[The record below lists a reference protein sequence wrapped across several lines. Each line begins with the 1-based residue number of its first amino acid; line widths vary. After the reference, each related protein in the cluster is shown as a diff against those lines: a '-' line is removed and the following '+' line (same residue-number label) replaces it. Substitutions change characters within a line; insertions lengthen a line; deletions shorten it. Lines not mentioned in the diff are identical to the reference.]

1 MKKIEALNN
10 SKSPIAIYNKKLDK
24 YENMPLFQGKVSK
37 ANAIL
42 AKNPPNQIM
51 KDIEDKRIKAYFEQE
66 ITLEQM
72 AVNMNL
78 TENEVSLRLTE
89 MGLVQFIKI

>member
-1 MKKIEALNN
+1 MKKIETLNN
-10 SKSPIAIYNKKLDK
+10 SKSPIAIYNKKLDE
-24 YENMPLFQGKVSK
+24 YENMPLFQGKVDK

-42 AKNPPNQIM
+42 AKNPPTQVM
-51 KDIEDKRIKAYFEQE
+51 RAIENKRIKAYFEQE

-89 MGLVQFIKI
+89 MGLVQFIKV

>member
-10 SKSPIAIYNKKLDK
+10 SKSPIAIYNKKLDE
-24 YENMPLFQGKVSK
+24 YENMPLFQGKVDK
-37 ANAIL
+37 VNAIL
-42 AKNPPNQIM
+42 AKNPPTQVMRAIENQ
-51 KDIEDKRIKAYFEQE
+51 RIKAYFEQE

-89 MGLVQFIKI
+89 MGLVQFIKV

>member
-10 SKSPIAIYNKKLDK
+10 SKSPIAIYNKKLDE
-24 YENMPLFQGKVSK
+24 YENMPLFQGKVDK

-42 AKNPPNQIM
+42 AKNPPTQVMRAIENQ
-51 KDIEDKRIKAYFEQE
+51 RIKAYFEQE

-89 MGLVQFIKI
+89 MGLVQLAKV